1 MLFFQYFNA
10 TTKHIIFLFSDVTTP
25 VGEWGEWEDFFP
37 CTATCGGGNQT
48 RARECKTL
56 DPENGGINCE
66 TENEHFT
73 ETVACN
79 VQACPSK
86 QFFKEKVRFQAR
98 LYGALVQA

>member
-1 MLFFQYFNA
+1 MLVFLYFNA

-56 DPENGGINCE
+56 APQNGGINCE
-66 TENEHFT
+66 TETEHFT

-79 VQACPSK
+79 TQTCQSELIFWLK
-86 QFFKEKVRFQAR
+86 TKRS
-98 LYGALVQA
+98 